1 MRTFAENQNQPQHK
15 SSANLTRSNTL
26 APAAS
31 QRAHTFLNSQRP
43 TGNQAVP
50 RTLQAGA
57 NGLEAGS
64 NNETPITNDFAHD
77 FTRVPLHAPAPITI
91 QPKLA
96 VNTPGDVYEQEADH
110 IAEQVMRMPAP
121 KLQRACACG
130 GGCPKC
136 QTKQPN
142 QGHQRLQT
150 RHVGSSDSGQTA
162 APPIVHEVLAS
173 PGQPLDAS
181 TRSFM
186 EPRFGYDFA
195 KVSIHMDNRAAESA
209 AAVKALAYTAGEH
222 IVLGAAQ
229 YAPGSLGGQ
238 RLLAHE
244 LAHVVQQ
251 NRGQAQ
257 PGEFA
262 ARHDISHAPD
272 GLISRKEPPPSK
284 EDAAKKLEDQKNED
298 LKKDKVKWHRT
309 QLSVAADLLDKAR
322 KLMPDPKKGIRDPD
336 NLFHNTVELLDRGKL
351 TLTILSPTHWSP
363 KVNFDSRV
371 RFDSQVSRPTIVP
384 DYPSHV
390 MNTDAGSVID
400 YAESFGMVRPPPA
413 PVQPGIGTM
422 APKEERKPD
431 ETAPVAPKTPAPPPP
446 SFSPGDVVLF
456 TRDIPITEGRFKN
469 TFVHEAQHV
478 SDLSALKPK
487 VSAGIDKLEQ
497 YKSEFRAFW
506 IQPPPADERFTLAI
520 DNLPEPKGK
529 ADNSYKVSAT
539 NCTVCPAPDPKA
551 KSAYVKTETG
561 MKNPRQEAVF
571 WHLMTKYIDQQF
583 NCCYVYNEEFH
594 KGVDEFAY
602 PESVNLINSD
612 RLMNL
617 NLELQTLQKGMDVDK
632 VKKTKFYVEMRK
644 LETLDWVF
652 LNDPK
657 LSNSFWKALEQAAP
671 KFLLDGMKALS
682 NIGAKRLVSA
692 PDIDN
697 ALSGKLPQ
705 VKSEPSTK
713 KR

>member
-1 MRTFAENQNQPQHK
+1 MRAFAEKHNQPQQK
-15 SSANLTRSNTL
+15 SSASLTRSNRL
-26 APAAS
+26 AAS
-31 QRAHTFLNSQRP
+31 AGHETHPLLHLQRTI
-43 TGNQAVP
+43 GNRA
-50 RTLQAGA
+50 TLRL
-57 NGLEAGS
+57 LEARANRLRAGS
-64 NNETPITNDFAHD
+64 GNEVRATTEVRSGSSTTTRLADDFS
-77 FTRVPLHAPAPITI
+77 RIPGHAPAPTII

-96 VNTPGDVYEQEADH
+96 VNTPGDSYEQEADRL
-110 IAEQVMRMPAP
+110 AEQVMRTPEP
-121 KLQRACACG
+121 QVQRACACG
-130 GGCPKC
+130 GGCPSC
-136 QTKQPN
+136 QTEQPT
-142 QGHQRLQT
+142 QERARVQT
-150 RHVGSSDSGQTA
+150 KHVGSGDSGQTA
-162 APPIVHEVLAS
+162 APPIVHKVLAS

-195 KVSIHMDNRAAESA
+195 KVCIHMDNRAAESA

-222 IVLGAAQ
+222 IILGAAQ
-229 YAPGSLGGQ
+229 YAPGSLDGQ

-257 PGEFA
+257 PGEFT

-298 LKKDKVKWHRT
+298 LKKDKVKWHIT

-322 KLMPDPKKGIRDPD
+322 KLVPDPKKGVRDPD

-400 YAESFGMVRPPPA
+400 HTESFGMVKRPPA
-413 PVQPGIGTM
+413 PGISTMPPKVERAPG
-422 APKEERKPD
+422 
-431 ETAPVAPKTPAPPPP
+431 ETAPAPPKTPAASPP

-506 IQPPPADERFTLAI
+506 IQPPVPRTNEFDILAI
-520 DNLPEPKGK
+520 DRLPEPTGK
-529 ADNSYKVSAT
+529 AENSYKVSAT
-539 NCTVCPAPDPKA
+539 NCTVCAAPDPKA
-551 KSAYVKTETG
+551 KTTAYVKPETG
-561 MKNPRQEAVF
+561 MKNARQEDIF

-583 NCCYVYNEEFH
+583 DCCYLYNAEFH

-617 NLELQTLQKGMDVDK
+617 NLELQTLQKGMDVEK
-632 VKKTKFYVEMRK
+632 FKKTKFYVAIGK

-652 LNDPK
+652 LNDRK
-657 LSNSFWKALEQAAP
+657 LSDSFWKALEQAAP

-682 NIGAKRLVSA
+682 PRGAKRLVSA
-692 PDIDN
+692 PEIDN
-697 ALSGKLPQ
+697 ALSGKL
-705 VKSEPSTK
+705 
-713 KR
+713 